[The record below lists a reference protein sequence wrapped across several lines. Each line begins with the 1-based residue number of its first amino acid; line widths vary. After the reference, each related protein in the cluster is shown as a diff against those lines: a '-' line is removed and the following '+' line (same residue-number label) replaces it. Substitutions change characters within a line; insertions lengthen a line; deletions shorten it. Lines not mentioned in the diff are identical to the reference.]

1 MPDLLEVAAEPTRR
15 RILQLLAAG
24 ESAVTPLSDRF
35 AATRSAISQH
45 LLLLAE
51 VGLVE
56 VRKEGRN
63 RLYRLS
69 AKGMARLHEQVA
81 VFWTNEL
88 NLLVADAHALAASG
102 PAPGPTGQTASEG
115 QTPSEGQNLSE
126 GQTPSEGPS

>member
-24 ESAVTPLSDRF
+24 ESAVTPLSEHF
-35 AATRSAISQH
+35 TATRSAISQH

-69 AKGMARLHEQVA
+69 SEGMARLHEQVA

-88 NLLVADAHALAASG
+88 KLLVADAHALAASH
-102 PAPGPTGQTASEG
+102 PAPDP
-115 QTPSEGQNLSE
+115 PDH
-126 GQTPSEGPS
+126 TPSEGPS

>member
-24 ESAVTPLSDRF
+24 ESSVTPLAEHFTVS
-35 AATRSAISQH
+35 RSAISQH

-56 VRKEGRN
+56 ARKEGRN

-69 AKGMARLHEQVA
+69 PEGMARLHEQVA
-81 VFWTNEL
+81 VFWTHEL
-88 NLLVADAHALAASG
+88 TILVADAHALAASR
-102 PAPGPTGQTASEG
+102 APNPQDPPKGSP
-115 QTPSEGQNLSE
+115 
-126 GQTPSEGPS
+126 